1 MSFFGKNIRKIRS
14 IKKISQSEFASIF
27 DLSRASVGSYEE
39 GRAEPKIEIINKVA
53 KYFSITIDELINKEL
68 TVNELYHFD
77 VGNEPVF
84 KNTSVKNITLKRIPY
99 LQSYQLGNYISGDL
113 KSDESITIP
122 IEHSFLDCI
131 AIHINANDFKC
142 LPKCIHNQST
152 ILLNTHPAD
161 TIIPESYYLI
171 KTNTATYISKLNIL
185 ANKQFHLQ
193 DALSDFTIISS
204 KDIILCLPIIQY
216 IGGIPIE
223 ESNSRI
229 EKLEKQLNQL
239 ITKLIHT

>member
-84 KNTSVKNITLKRIPY
+84 KNTSFKSISVRKIPFLHSKKLNNIEDLSSETLIEIP
-99 LQSYQLGNYISGDL
+99 L
-113 KSDESITIP
+113 ESNLTN
-122 IEHSFLDCI
+122 CI
-131 AIHINANDFKC
+131 AIHININDFI
-142 LPKCIHNQST
+142 CIPSNIQNQST
-152 ILLNTHPAD
+152 IIVNLQKELPITF
-161 TIIPESYYLI
+161 ESYYLI
-171 KTNTATYISKLNIL
+171 KTNNATYISKLNIL
-185 ANKQFHLQ
+185 ANNQFHVQ
-193 DALSDFTIISS
+193 DVLSDFTIISS
-204 KDIILCLPIIQY
+204 NDIVFCYPVVQY
-216 IGGIPIE
+216 IGGIPCE
-223 ESNSRI
+223 EANSKI
-229 EKLEKQLNQL
+229 EKLEKQLNQ
-239 ITKLIHT
+239 IISKLIQ

>member
-27 DLSRASVGSYEE
+27 DLSRASIGSYEE
-39 GRAEPKIEIINKVA
+39 GRAEPKLEIINRVA

-84 KNTSVKNITLKRIPY
+84 KNTTIKNITIKKIPY
-99 LQSYQLGNYISGDL
+99 LQSYQLGDYMSGDL
-113 KSDESITIP
+113 KSDESIIIP
-122 IEHSFLDCI
+122 IDHNITDSI
-131 AIHINANDFKC
+131 AIHINVNDFKC

-152 ILLNTHPAD
+152 ILLNSHPD
-161 TIIPESYYLI
+161 DKINKDSFYLI

-185 ANKQFHLQ
+185 ANNKFHLQ

-216 IGGIPIE
+216 IGGIPVE

-239 ITKLIHT
+239 ITKLIQ